1 MKRKWEIEKLKDS
14 KQLKKTANIVLNNR
28 IESLMISIDK
38 YFEELSVESLHDV
51 RIALRRVRYSMELFI
66 VCYNKKVFL
75 KFYNNI
81 QSLQDAS
88 GSVRDVDISIEN
100 INSLVSD
107 NKIKI
112 DSEIITKAIEKKTLL
127 EENFRVKLKK
137 FILSKSFKDLLK
149 QIS

>member
-38 YFEELSVESLHDV
+38 YFEELSVDSLHDV

-81 QSLQDAS
+81 QLLQDAS
-88 GSVRDVDISIEN
+88 GSVRDVDISLEN
-100 INSLVSD
+100 INSLAAD

-112 DSEIITKAIEKKTLL
+112 DSGIITKAIEKKTLL
-127 EENFRVKLKK
+127 EENFRIELKK
-137 FILSKSFKDLLK
+137 FILSKSFKDFLK

>member
-1 MKRKWEIEKLKDS
+1 MKRKWEIEILKDS
-14 KQLKKTANIVLNNR
+14 KQLRKTANIVLNNR

-38 YFEELSVESLHDV
+38 YFEELSVNNLHHV

-88 GSVRDVDISIEN
+88 GSVRDVDISLEN
-100 INSLVSD
+100 INSLVAD

-112 DSEIITKAIEKKTLL
+112 DSEIITKSIEKKTLW
-127 EENFRVKLKK
+127 EENFRLELKK
-137 FILSKSFKDLLK
+137 FILSKSFKDFLK

>member
-1 MKRKWEIEKLKDS
+1 MKRKWEIEILKDS
-14 KQLKKTANIVLNNR
+14 KQLRKTANIVLNNR

-38 YFEELSVESLHDV
+38 YFEELSVNNLHHV

-81 QSLQDAS
+81 QLLQDAS
-88 GSVRDVDISIEN
+88 GSVRDVDISLEN
-100 INSLVSD
+100 INSLVDD
-107 NKIKI
+107 NKIII

-127 EENFRVKLKK
+127 EENFRLELKK
-137 FILSKSFKDLLK
+137 FILSKSFKDFLK